1 MQKLNKVILT
11 HPLPEDWIISI
22 KDRCELI
29 VGPDNCMGVDP
40 ALESQLRDAVGLIA
54 LLSDKIDER
63 ILNLSPNLKV
73 VCNMAAG
80 TDNIDLKTCTNRKI
94 PVGFTPGVLT
104 NATADLAIGLILAV
118 NRELMIS
125 STAAKNGEWKMWH
138 PDKWLG
144 MELEGTTLGIIG
156 MGKIGTAVAKRAS
169 SFGMKIIYFSRSQK
183 PETENTLSAR
193 KVELNELFVQSD
205 IISLHA
211 PLNPETYHM
220 IDQDAFRRMKSST
233 MLINTARGGE
243 VDTSALY
250 QALSTGQIKAAGLDV
265 TDPEPLP
272 PDHPLFSLP
281 NCIILPHIGSATERT
296 RKKMAEMT
304 CENIIAGL
312 YGGKLPYCVNPE
324 IYR

>member
-11 HPLPEDWIISI
+11 HPLPFEWISSI
-22 KDRCELI
+22 HDSCEI
-29 VGPDNCMGVDP
+29 IIGPDNSMGVDP
-40 ALESQLRDAVGLIA
+40 ALESQLRDAHGLIA

-80 TDNIDLKTCTNRKI
+80 TDNIDLKTCTYRKI

-104 NATADLAIGLILAV
+104 NATADLAIGLMLAV
-118 NRELMIS
+118 NRQLMS
-125 STAAKNGEWKMWH
+125 SATTAKNGEWKMWH
-138 PDKWLG
+138 PDRWLG
-144 MELEGTTLGIIG
+144 LELEGTTLGIIG
-156 MGKIGTAVAKRAS
+156 MGKIGTAVARRAS

-183 PETENTLSAR
+183 PETENTILAR
-193 KVELNELFVQSD
+193 KVELMELFEQSD

-211 PLNPETYHM
+211 PLNHETYHM

-272 PDHPLFSLP
+272 PDHPLYTLP
-281 NCIILPHIGSATERT
+281 NCVILPHIGSATERT

-304 CENIIAGL
+304 SENLLAGL
-312 YGGKLPYCVNPE
+312 YGEKLPYCVNPE

>member
-1 MQKLNKVILT
+1 MQRLKKVILT
-11 HPLPEDWIISI
+11 HPLPDDWIISI
-22 KDRCELI
+22 RDRCEII
-29 VGPDNCMGVDP
+29 VGPDNSMGVDP
-40 ALESQLRDAVGLIA
+40 LLESDLRDAEGLIA

-63 ILNLSPNLKV
+63 IISLAPNLKV

-80 TDNIDLKTCTNRKI
+80 TDNIDLITCSARKI

-104 NATADLAIGLILAV
+104 NATADLAIGLMLAV

-125 STAAKNGEWKMWH
+125 ATAAKNGDWKMWH

-156 MGKIGTAVAKRAS
+156 MGKIGSAVAKRAS
-169 SFGMKIIYFSRSQK
+169 SFGMSIIYVSRSQK
-183 PETENTLSAR
+183 PVIEKAFSAR
-193 KVELNELFVQSD
+193 KVELNKLFEQSD

-220 IDQDAFRRMKSST
+220 VNQDAFRRMKSSA

-243 VDTSALY
+243 VDTGALY

-272 PDHPLFSLP
+272 PDHPLYSLP
-281 NCIILPHIGSATERT
+281 NCVILPHIGSATERT
-296 RKKMAEMT
+296 RKRMAEMT
-304 CENIIAGL
+304 CENLIAGL
-312 YGGKLPYCVNPE
+312 YGEKLPYCVNPE